1 MSWAYL
7 LFPVQCILQSTYY
20 KTLGQWEYNR
30 IYCLQPYLG
39 CHSPYQT
46 SGGHYWLGWSFSLAR
61 VSWYMQGDICNSYK
75 HEYDHNIWQN
85 MLYQHS
91 DNATSTSFIVHN
103 INDKEE
109 TIFSF
114 HNIILLNSMKKPHY
128 AENVLI
134 LMPVAGLLSYYVT
147 SHKACFKNHSDNEP
161 TTEFIVCNLTI
172 LELLFGKP
180 FCCHIS

>member
-61 VSWYMQGDICNSYK
+61 VSWYLQGDICNSYK
-75 HEYDHNIWQN
+75 QEYDHNILQN
-85 MLYQHS
+85 TLYQPLGKCY
-91 DNATSTSFIVHN
+91 F
-103 INDKEE
+103 
-109 TIFSF
+109 
-114 HNIILLNSMKKPHY
+114 NIIHCPQHQRQERNNLFFSLYYIIEFHKKTSLCGKCLNFNASGRFAVLLCYIAQSM
-128 AENVLI
+128 L
-134 LMPVAGLLSYYVT
+134 
-147 SHKACFKNHSDNEP
+147 
-161 TTEFIVCNLTI
+161 
-172 LELLFGKP
+172 
-180 FCCHIS
+180 